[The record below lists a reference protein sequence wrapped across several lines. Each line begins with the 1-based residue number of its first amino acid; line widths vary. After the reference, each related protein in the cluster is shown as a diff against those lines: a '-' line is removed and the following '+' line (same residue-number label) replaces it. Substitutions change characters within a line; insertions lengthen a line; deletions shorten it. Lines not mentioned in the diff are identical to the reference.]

1 MKTSLF
7 KVFVIERKCEWGKK
21 MDHKFILPISISIMM
36 MMMIY
41 FEHLKISVSFS
52 KLLASYLVLVIA
64 L

>member
-1 MKTSLF
+1 
-7 KVFVIERKCEWGKK
+7 

-41 FEHLKISVSFS
+41 FEHLKVSVSFS
-52 KLLASYLVLVIA
+52 KLLVSYLVLVIA